1 MRIIIVKR
9 IMALMRFTG
18 RETDAQKQTARN
30 ERNVNFCSGWRIG
43 LEIRRGVWYHINTEK
58 KRCTQAFGM
67 PEELPTSD
75 AVRGQRNQ
83 SGRHG
88 SERSIMVWVS

>member
-1 MRIIIVKR
+1 MRILRHWSIQR
-9 IMALMRFTG
+9 NH
-18 RETDAQKQTARN
+18 AQKRTAGN
-30 ERNVNFCSGWRIG
+30 EQNVNFCSGLPIG
-43 LEIRRGVWYHINTEK
+43 LEIGWGVWYHTNTVK

-67 PEELPTSD
+67 PEELPPSD

>member
-1 MRIIIVKR
+1 MKMRILRHWSIQR
-9 IMALMRFTG
+9 DHAR
-18 RETDAQKQTARN
+18 KQTAGD
-30 ERNVNFCSGWRIG
+30 EQNVNFCSELPIG
-43 LEIRRGVWYHINTEK
+43 LEIGWGVWYHTNTEK

>member
-1 MRIIIVKR
+1 MRILRYWSIQR
-9 IMALMRFTG
+9 
-18 RETDAQKQTARN
+18 DHAQKRTAWD
-30 ERNVNFCSGWRIG
+30 EQNVNFCSGWPIG
-43 LEIRRGVWYHINTEK
+43 LEIRRGVWYNINTEK